1 MTAAGFVDIRVE
13 KKEESR
19 SMISGWLPG
28 SNAGDFVVS
37 AKIFASKPKD
47 GRVPKAAAAAEAT
60 LARAAASKA
69 NAAASTASA
78 SASATATVEHEA
90 KTATGA
96 EEDAGKGDGGC

>member
-69 NAAASTASA
+69 NAEASTASA
-78 SASATATVEHEA
+78 SASATVKHEA